1 MSKNENNDEIG
12 KALGLTPIDDLKNKI
27 AVELAEMDNDVK
39 GAKANIKELIQ
50 VGMESLNE
58 LVSVAG
64 QSQHPRAYEVVSTLI
79 NTLVAANKDLAAI
92 SIKTGEANKVTDNRQ
107 IHNNFNFNG
116 TAADLL
122 KLIKNPDIVDG
133 ETEENNE

>member
-1 MSKNENNDEIG
+1 MSKDESNDEIG
-12 KALGLTPIDDLKNKI
+12 KALGITPIDDLKNKI
-27 AVELAEMDNDVK
+27 ATELAEMDNDVK
-39 GAKANIKELIQ
+39 GAKNNIKELIQ

-79 NTLVAANKDLAAI
+79 NTLVSANKDLAAI
-92 SIKTGEANKVTDNRQ
+92 AIKTGEVNKVSDNRQ
-107 IHNNFNFNG
+107 IHNNFNFSG

-122 KLIKNPDIVDG
+122 KLIKNPPIIEG
-133 ETEENNE
+133 EAEENDE